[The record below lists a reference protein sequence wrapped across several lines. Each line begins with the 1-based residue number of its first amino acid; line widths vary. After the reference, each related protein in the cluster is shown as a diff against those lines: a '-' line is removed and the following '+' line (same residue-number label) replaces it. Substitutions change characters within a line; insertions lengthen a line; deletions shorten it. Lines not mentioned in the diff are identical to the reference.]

1 MEYAYM
7 FAACFVGG
15 FFGAIVGNSRIKNT
29 PVPIEKLIKAVTR
42 QPSADPDRK
51 LKYDKVHD
59 RWLFK
64 EVE

>member
-15 FFGAIVGNSRIKNT
+15 FLGAIVGNSRIKDT
-29 PVPIEKLIKAVTR
+29 PVPIEKLVRSVFK
-42 QPSADPDRK
+42 PSAEPARK
-51 LKYDKVHD
+51 LTFDRVHD